1 MPLAPFWLEPIK
13 PRRRRLPWLTREAP
27 NDRQSRRRPS
37 SLKTGTS
44 SGLEIRPRKR
54 LCSWGP
60 MSRRQMM
67 LAHLPDIGLHQHVS
81 GQEAPQSFGRAHVSR
96 KQASPANTLNQF
108 SHAGLWRGDSHLRL
122 IRSSRYWSFPVARRL
137 TPANEEWV
145 IHAGSGA
152 VVAAR
157 QIEPLEGA
165 LIPHIDA
172 LRVRKIWSRTV
183 PMDREPRPLIPHV
196 DAVRVRNIW
205 SRAVPIHPNGESIGS
220 AVGIMPGTRPAVRYC
235 ASPRKN
241 PVPVSFKGEN

>member
-1 MPLAPFWLEPIK
+1 MADARSSKRSTKPTAAVFAEDRDIVRFGDPSSEAALQLGSDVETPDDARAFARHRFASACQWPRGASKFRQSPRQPETGKSSQYAEPVQ
-13 PRRRRLPWLTREAP
+13 PRR
-27 NDRQSRRRPS
+27 S
-37 SLKTGTS
+37 
-44 SGLEIRPRKR
+44 
-54 LCSWGP
+54 
-60 MSRRQMM
+60 
-67 LAHLPDIGLHQHVS
+67 
-81 GQEAPQSFGRAHVSR
+81 
-96 KQASPANTLNQF
+96 
-108 SHAGLWRGDSHLRL
+108 
-122 IRSSRYWSFPVARRL
+122 VAWRL
-137 TPANEEWV
+137 TFATHTLIPLLVISGCQEIDPGYEEWV